1 MRYTVLASA
10 LFGVGL
16 LAIAPAQAQQKP
28 LPYGAPIS
36 LEQAQKIT
44 AAAIAQSAK
53 MGLAEAVAIVEPN
66 GQLVSYAKMDG
77 TQYGSKVVAMNKAKS
92 AALFRRPTQVFN
104 DLLAKGPA
112 FTYLLTLEG
121 ANAVPGGLLIV
132 AGGKIVGGIGCSGG
146 TGAEDIEICQAGLN
160 ALK

>member
-16 LAIAPAQAQQKP
+16 LAMAPAQAQQKP

-77 TQYGSKVVAMNKAKS
+77 TQYGSKVVAMNKAQS
-92 AALFRRPTQVFN
+92 A
-104 DLLAKGPA
+104 
-112 FTYLLTLEG
+112 
-121 ANAVPGGLLIV
+121 
-132 AGGKIVGGIGCSGG
+132 
-146 TGAEDIEICQAGLN
+146 
-160 ALK
+160 